1 MEFRKIFRGYDP
13 QSVDKYIAELTDKNK
28 KIHSSQRER
37 IDELLDEN
45 STLRE
50 RIAELQAK
58 ENAVSDAL
66 VVSRNAAL
74 QMERQAKD
82 YSDQALFQAKK
93 FYATWQAYAQTV
105 VSSFTKEELDAF
117 NGLQRKIE
125 RVIADYERNARKK
138 AESDIPFSQ
147 RMERELEELN
157 RRSRELEE
165 ASKVAAASSA
175 ESVASSEQSSEQE
188 QSSMQ
193 NPIDKVEKAAEQ
205 VIDLRELMRANDSLE
220 DLCADLGLVGG
231 KSEK

>member
-1 MEFRKIFRGYDP
+1 MEFRKVFHGYDP
-13 QSVDKYIAELTDKNK
+13 HSVDKYLSDLTEQNK

-45 STLRE
+45 ATLRD

-58 ENAVSDAL
+58 ENAVTDAL

-74 QMERQAKD
+74 LMEQQAKD
-82 YSDQALFQAKK
+82 YSDKALFQAKK

-105 VSSFTKEELDAF
+105 VSSFTKEELAAF

-125 RVIADYERNARKK
+125 RVIAEYEREAKKNAEK
-138 AESDIPFSQ
+138 IPFSQ

-157 RRSRELEE
+157 RRSRELE
-165 ASKVAAASSA
+165 ASEKAAAAASA
-175 ESVASSEQSSEQE
+175 PTEQSAQE
-188 QSSMQ
+188 ATSDVTDKLL

-205 VIDLRELMRANDSLE
+205 AIDLRELTRTSDSLE

-231 KSEK
+231 KDE

>member
-1 MEFRKIFRGYDP
+1 MEFRKVFHGYDP
-13 QSVDKYIAELTDKNK
+13 HSVDKYLSDLTEQNK

-45 STLRE
+45 ATLRD

-58 ENAVSDAL
+58 ENAVTDAL

-74 QMERQAKD
+74 LMEQQAKD
-82 YSDQALFQAKK
+82 YSDKALFQAKK

-105 VSSFTKEELDAF
+105 VSSFTKEELAAF

-125 RVIADYERNARKK
+125 RVIAEYEHEAKKNAEK
-138 AESDIPFSQ
+138 IPFSQ

-157 RRSRELEE
+157 RRSRELE
-165 ASKVAAASSA
+165 ASEKAAAAASA
-175 ESVASSEQSSEQE
+175 PTEQSAQE
-188 QSSMQ
+188 AVSDVADKLL

-205 VIDLRELMRANDSLE
+205 AIDLRELTRATDSLE

-231 KSEK
+231 KDE

>member
-1 MEFRKIFRGYDP
+1 MEFRKVFHGYDP
-13 QSVDKYIAELTDKNK
+13 HSVDKYLSDLTEQNK

-45 STLRE
+45 ATLRD

-58 ENAVSDAL
+58 ENAVTDAL

-74 QMERQAKD
+74 LMEQQAKD
-82 YSDQALFQAKK
+82 YSDKALFQAKK

-105 VSSFTKEELDAF
+105 VSSFTKEELAAF

-125 RVIADYERNARKK
+125 RVIAEYEREAKKNAEK
-138 AESDIPFSQ
+138 IPFSQ

-157 RRSRELEE
+157 RRSRELE
-165 ASKVAAASSA
+165 ASEKAAAAASA
-175 ESVASSEQSSEQE
+175 PAEQSAQE
-188 QSSMQ
+188 AVSDVTDKLL

-205 VIDLRELMRANDSLE
+205 AIDLRELTRATDSLE

-231 KSEK
+231 KDE

>member
-1 MEFRKIFRGYDP
+1 MEFRKVFHGYDP
-13 QSVDKYIAELTDKNK
+13 RSVDKYISDTAEQNK

-45 STLRE
+45 ATLRD

-58 ENAVSDAL
+58 ENAVTDAL

-74 QMERQAKD
+74 LMEQQAKD
-82 YSDQALFQAKK
+82 YSDKALFQAKK

-105 VSSFTKEELDAF
+105 VSSFTKEELAAF

-125 RVIADYERNARKK
+125 RVIADYEREAKKNAEK
-138 AESDIPFSQ
+138 IPFSQ

-165 ASKVAAASSA
+165 ASKNATATSPSPA
-175 ESVASSEQSSEQE
+175 EQSAQE
-188 QSSMQ
+188 AVSDVTDKLL

-205 VIDLRELMRANDSLE
+205 AIDLRELTRATDSLE
-220 DLCADLGLVGG
+220 DLCADLGLTGG
-231 KSEK
+231 KDE

>member
-1 MEFRKIFRGYDP
+1 MEFRKVFHGYDP
-13 QSVDKYIAELTDKNK
+13 RSVDKYLSDLTEQNK

-45 STLRE
+45 ATLRD

-58 ENAVSDAL
+58 ENAVTDAL

-74 QMERQAKD
+74 LMEQQAKD
-82 YSDQALFQAKK
+82 YSDKALFQAKK

-105 VSSFTKEELDAF
+105 VSSFTKEELAAF

-125 RVIADYERNARKK
+125 RVIADYEREAKKNAEK
-138 AESDIPFSQ
+138 IPFSQ

-165 ASKVAAASSA
+165 ASKNAAATSPSPA
-175 ESVASSEQSSEQE
+175 EQSAQE
-188 QSSMQ
+188 AVSDVTDKLL

-205 VIDLRELMRANDSLE
+205 AIDLRELTRATDSLE
-220 DLCADLGLVGG
+220 DLCADLGLTGG
-231 KSEK
+231 KDE

>member
-1 MEFRKIFRGYDP
+1 MEFRKVFHGYDP
-13 QSVDKYIAELTDKNK
+13 HSVDKYLSDLTEQNK

-45 STLRE
+45 ATLRD

-58 ENAVSDAL
+58 ENAVTDAL

-74 QMERQAKD
+74 LMERQAKD
-82 YSDQALFQAKK
+82 YSDKALFQAKK

-105 VSSFTKEELDAF
+105 VSSFTKEELAAF

-125 RVIADYERNARKK
+125 RVIAEYEREAKKNAEK
-138 AESDIPFSQ
+138 IPFSQ

-157 RRSRELEE
+157 RRSRELE
-165 ASKVAAASSA
+165 ASEKAAAAASA
-175 ESVASSEQSSEQE
+175 PAEQSAQE
-188 QSSMQ
+188 AVSDVMDKLL

-205 VIDLRELMRANDSLE
+205 AIDLRELTRATDSLE

-231 KSEK
+231 KDE

>member
-1 MEFRKIFRGYDP
+1 MEFRKVFHGYDP
-13 QSVDKYIAELTDKNK
+13 HSVDKYLSDLTEQNK

-45 STLRE
+45 ATLRD

-58 ENAVSDAL
+58 ENAVTDAL

-74 QMERQAKD
+74 LMEQQAKD
-82 YSDQALFQAKK
+82 YSDKALFQAKK

-105 VSSFTKEELDAF
+105 VSSFTKEELAAF

-125 RVIADYERNARKK
+125 RVIADYEREAKKNAEK
-138 AESDIPFSQ
+138 IPFSQ

-157 RRSRELEE
+157 RRSRELE
-165 ASKVAAASSA
+165 ASEKAAAAASA
-175 ESVASSEQSSEQE
+175 PTEQSAQKAVSDVTDKLL
-188 QSSMQ
+188 

-205 VIDLRELMRANDSLE
+205 AIDLRELTRATDSLE

-231 KSEK
+231 KDE

>member
-1 MEFRKIFRGYDP
+1 MEFRKVFHGYDP
-13 QSVDKYIAELTDKNK
+13 HSVDKYLSDLTEQNK

-45 STLRE
+45 ATLRD

-58 ENAVSDAL
+58 ENAVTDAL

-74 QMERQAKD
+74 LMEQQAKD
-82 YSDQALFQAKK
+82 YSDKALFQAKK

-105 VSSFTKEELDAF
+105 VSSFTKEELAAF

-125 RVIADYERNARKK
+125 RVIAEYEREAKKNAEK
-138 AESDIPFSQ
+138 IPFSQ

-157 RRSRELEE
+157 RRSRELE
-165 ASKVAAASSA
+165 ASEKAAAAASA
-175 ESVASSEQSSEQE
+175 PTEQSAQE
-188 QSSMQ
+188 AVSDVTDKLL

-205 VIDLRELMRANDSLE
+205 AIDLRELTRATDSLE
-220 DLCADLGLVGG
+220 DLCADLGLTGG
-231 KSEK
+231 KDE

>member
-1 MEFRKIFRGYDP
+1 MEFRKVFHGYDP
-13 QSVDKYIAELTDKNK
+13 HSVDKYLSDLTEQNK
-28 KIHSSQRER
+28 KIHSSQRDR

-45 STLRE
+45 ATLRD

-58 ENAVSDAL
+58 ENAVTDAL

-74 QMERQAKD
+74 LMEQQAKD
-82 YSDQALFQAKK
+82 YSDKALFQAKK

-105 VSSFTKEELDAF
+105 VSSFTKEELAAF

-125 RVIADYERNARKK
+125 RVIAEYEREAKKNAEK
-138 AESDIPFSQ
+138 IPFSQ

-157 RRSRELEE
+157 RRSRELE
-165 ASKVAAASSA
+165 ASEKAAAAASA
-175 ESVASSEQSSEQE
+175 PTEQSAQE
-188 QSSMQ
+188 ATSDVTDKLL

-205 VIDLRELMRANDSLE
+205 AIDLRELTRTSDSLE

-231 KSEK
+231 KDE

>member
-1 MEFRKIFRGYDP
+1 MEFRKVFHGYDP
-13 QSVDKYIAELTDKNK
+13 HSVDKYISDTAEQNK

-45 STLRE
+45 ATLRD

-58 ENAVSDAL
+58 ENAVTDAL

-74 QMERQAKD
+74 LMEQQAKD
-82 YSDQALFQAKK
+82 YSDKALFQAKK

-105 VSSFTKEELDAF
+105 VSSFTKEELAAF

-125 RVIADYERNARKK
+125 RVIADYEREAKKNAEK
-138 AESDIPFSQ
+138 IPFSQ

-157 RRSRELEE
+157 RRSRELE
-165 ASKVAAASSA
+165 ASEKAAAAASA
-175 ESVASSEQSSEQE
+175 PTEQSAQE
-188 QSSMQ
+188 AVSDVTDKLL

-205 VIDLRELMRANDSLE
+205 AIDLRELTRATDSLE
-220 DLCADLGLVGG
+220 DLCADLGLTGG
-231 KSEK
+231 KDE